1 MKKTCNVC
9 GKYFIKK
16 IDLGK
21 HPCADTFLKNKR
33 GALGVKKYPLI
44 VGYCS
49 CHHLSAVYKI
59 TAKDRYTKFDYSYT
73 SGNSPIAIN
82 HFKNIAKKIHKK
94 IIKKKDVNL
103 LEVASNDGTFL
114 KNFKNK
120 KDINIVGIDPSKY
133 MCELAKKNGLKN
145 IENSF
150 FDEKKSLLLKKKY
163 GTFDLIYAANVFN
176 HIDNPY
182 NFLSGCKRLLKKNA
196 IIILEFPD
204 LDKLL
209 DNICFDTIYHEH
221 RNYYSKNSIIKIL
234 KKMDLRIIK
243 FENLDYMSGS
253 LRVYISN
260 KKFDKKR
267 LFNIKK
273 KSLKSINNFDKKIKL
288 IRKKLINFINTYK
301 KEGKVIAGFGAA
313 TKGNTLINYCNLNY
327 KDISFI
333 LEKSLHKIGKYTP
346 GSGIP
351 ILSER
356 EKHKLDA
363 IIILPWNIS
372 KYLKEKIL
380 INYNVQYTSLEKI
393 IKEIKKNDKK
403 IKN

>member
-1 MKKTCNVC
+1 
-9 GKYFIKK
+9 
-16 IDLGK
+16 
-21 HPCADTFLKNKR
+21 
-33 GALGVKKYPLI
+33 
-44 VGYCS
+44 
-49 CHHLSAVYKI
+49 
-59 TAKDRYTKFDYSYT
+59 
-73 SGNSPIAIN
+73 
-82 HFKNIAKKIHKK
+82 
-94 IIKKKDVNL
+94 
-103 LEVASNDGTFL
+103 
-114 KNFKNK
+114 
-120 KDINIVGIDPSKY
+120 
-133 MCELAKKNGLKN
+133 
-145 IENSF
+145 
-150 FDEKKSLLLKKKY
+150 
-163 GTFDLIYAANVFN
+163 
-176 HIDNPY
+176 
-182 NFLSGCKRLLKKNA
+182 
-196 IIILEFPD
+196 
-204 LDKLL
+204 
-209 DNICFDTIYHEH
+209 
-221 RNYYSKNSIIKIL
+221 
-234 KKMDLRIIK
+234 MDLRIIK